1 MKLSDINIQNVFLDQ
16 LYENLLRIVQMF
28 EEEVR
33 STTLYFAFIPGD
45 EFVHEQEQM
54 FLNTIEDLLKAFSK
68 PDGLSFI
75 PIY

>member
-1 MKLSDINIQNVFLDQ
+1 
-16 LYENLLRIVQMF
+16 MF